1 MKSRVDGFLISF
13 EGIDGSGKSTQAR
26 RLYKFLKDKGYEVS
40 LYRDPGSTSLAE
52 QIRELII
59 SCPMDPTT
67 ELLLFESARSNL
79 VWEKILPDLTSG
91 KVVIIDRFVDSTT
104 AYQGYGREMNL
115 GTVSILNHIATR
127 GRKPDLTFIL
137 NLPIE
142 LALQRL
148 GEQKTKFEDPKY
160 LKKVRDGYL
169 QIFYSEKERDLRLID
184 ASRSEEEVFEEIK
197 TITLERLKT
206 CACL

>member
-1 MKSRVDGFLISF
+1 VKGFLISF

-26 RLYKFLKDKGYEVS
+26 KLYEFLKEEGYEVS
-40 LYRDPGSTSLAE
+40 LYRDPGSTPLAE

-59 SCPMDPTT
+59 NYTMDPIT
-67 ELLLFESARSNL
+67 ELLLFESARSSL
-79 VWEKILPDLTSG
+79 VWEKIFPDLTSG
-91 KVVIIDRFVDSTT
+91 KIVIVDRFIDSTT
-104 AYQGYGREMNL
+104 AYQGYGREINL
-115 GTVSILNHIATR
+115 GTVSILNHIAIR

-137 NLPIE
+137 NLPLE

-148 GEQKTKFEDPKY
+148 KEQKTKFEEANY

-169 QIFYSEKERDLRLID
+169 QIFYSEKERDIRLID

-197 TITLERLKT
+197 TITLERLKV
-206 CACL
+206 L

>member
-1 MKSRVDGFLISF
+1 VKGFLISF

-26 RLYKFLKDKGYEVS
+26 KLYEFLKEEGYEVS
-40 LYRDPGSTSLAE
+40 LYRDPGSTPLAE

-59 SCPMDPTT
+59 NYAMDPIT
-67 ELLLFESARSNL
+67 ELLLFESARSSL
-79 VWEKILPDLTSG
+79 VWEKIFPDLTSG
-91 KVVIIDRFVDSTT
+91 KIVIVDRFIDSTT
-104 AYQGYGREMNL
+104 AYQGYGREINL

-137 NLPIE
+137 NLPLE

-148 GEQKTKFEDPKY
+148 KEQKTKFEEPNY
-160 LKKVRDGYL
+160 LKRVRDGYL
-169 QIFYSEKERDLRLID
+169 QIFYSEKERDIRLID

-197 TITLERLKT
+197 AITLERLKV
-206 CACL
+206 L

>member
-1 MKSRVDGFLISF
+1 VKGFLISF

-26 RLYKFLKDKGYEVS
+26 KLYEFLKEEGYEVS
-40 LYRDPGSTSLAE
+40 LYRDPGSTPLAE
-52 QIRELII
+52 QIREVII
-59 SCPMDPTT
+59 NYAMDPIT

-79 VWEKILPDLTSG
+79 VWEKIFPDLTSG
-91 KVVIIDRFVDSTT
+91 KIVIVDRFIDSTT
-104 AYQGYGREMNL
+104 AYQGYGREINL

-137 NLPIE
+137 NLPLE

-148 GEQKTKFEDPKY
+148 KEQRTKFEEPNY

-169 QIFYSEKERDLRLID
+169 QIFYSEKERDIRLID

-197 TITLERLKT
+197 AITLERLKV
-206 CACL
+206 L

>member
-1 MKSRVDGFLISF
+1 VKGFLISL

-26 RLYKFLKDKGYEVS
+26 KLYEFLKEEGYEVS
-40 LYRDPGSTSLAE
+40 LYRDPGSTPLAE

-59 SCPMDPTT
+59 NYPMDPTT
-67 ELLLFESARSNL
+67 ELLLFESARSSL
-79 VWEKILPDLTSG
+79 VWEKIFPDLTGG
-91 KVVIIDRFVDSTT
+91 KIVIVDRFIDSTT
-104 AYQGYGREMNL
+104 AYQGYGREINL
-115 GTVSILNHIATR
+115 GTVSILNHIAIR

-137 NLPIE
+137 NLPLE

-148 GEQKTKFEDPKY
+148 EEKKTKFEEQNY

-169 QIFYSEKERDLRLID
+169 QIFYSEKERDIRLID

-197 TITLERLKT
+197 TITLERLKV
-206 CACL
+206 L

>member
-1 MKSRVDGFLISF
+1 VKGFLISF

-26 RLYKFLKDKGYEVS
+26 KLYEFLKEEGYEVS
-40 LYRDPGSTSLAE
+40 LYRDPGSTPLAE
-52 QIRELII
+52 QIREAII
-59 SCPMDPTT
+59 NHTMDPIT
-67 ELLLFESARSNL
+67 ELLLFESARSSL
-79 VWEKILPDLTSG
+79 VWEKIFPDLSSG
-91 KVVIIDRFVDSTT
+91 KIVIVDRFIDSTT
-104 AYQGYGREMNL
+104 AYQGYGREINL

-137 NLPIE
+137 NLPLE

-148 GEQKTKFEDPKY
+148 KEQKTKFEEANY

-169 QIFYSEKERDLRLID
+169 QIFYSEKERDIRLID

-197 TITLERLKT
+197 TITLERLK
-206 CACL
+206 LL

>member
-1 MKSRVDGFLISF
+1 VKGFLISF

-26 RLYKFLKDKGYEVS
+26 KLYEFLKEEGYEVS
-40 LYRDPGSTSLAE
+40 LYRDPGSTPLAE

-59 SCPMDPTT
+59 NYAMDPIT
-67 ELLLFESARSNL
+67 ELLLFESARSSL

-91 KVVIIDRFVDSTT
+91 KIVIVDRFIDSTT
-104 AYQGYGREMNL
+104 AYQGYGREINL

-137 NLPIE
+137 NLPLE

-148 GEQKTKFEDPKY
+148 KEQKTKFEESNY
-160 LKKVRDGYL
+160 LKRVRDGYL
-169 QIFYSEKERDLRLID
+169 QIFYSEKERDIRLID

-197 TITLERLKT
+197 AITLERLKV
-206 CACL
+206 L

>member
-1 MKSRVDGFLISF
+1 MKGFLISF

-26 RLYKFLKDKGYEVS
+26 KLYEFLKEEGYEVS
-40 LYRDPGSTSLAE
+40 LYRDPGSTPLAE

-59 SCPMDPTT
+59 NYAMDPIT
-67 ELLLFESARSNL
+67 ELLLFESARSSL
-79 VWEKILPDLTSG
+79 VWEKIFPDLTSG
-91 KVVIIDRFVDSTT
+91 KIVIVDRFIDSTT
-104 AYQGYGREMNL
+104 AYQGYGREINL

-137 NLPIE
+137 NLPLE

-148 GEQKTKFEDPKY
+148 KEQKTKFEEPNY
-160 LKKVRDGYL
+160 LKRVRDGYL
-169 QIFYSEKERDLRLID
+169 QIFYSEKERDIRLID

-197 TITLERLKT
+197 SITLERLKVF
-206 CACL
+206 